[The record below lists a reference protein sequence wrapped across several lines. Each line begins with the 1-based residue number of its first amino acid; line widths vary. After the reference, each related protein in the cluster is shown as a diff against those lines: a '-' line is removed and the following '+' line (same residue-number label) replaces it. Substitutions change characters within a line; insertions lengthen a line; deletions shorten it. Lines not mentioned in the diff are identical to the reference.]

1 MTVRAIA
8 KTKILSIEEN
18 ELYMLALRHPDVIGR
33 LSDLHTDAKD
43 AGGAAGDP
51 PAS

>member
-1 MTVRAIA
+1 VRAVA

-33 LSDLHTDAKD
+33 LSELHPDVKPEGEAP
-43 AGGAAGDP
+43 AA
-51 PAS
+51 